1 MYSCYLVEY
10 HEKAKREE
18 ITIGKELMAQL
29 DMLREDM
36 NNPEYR
42 FDTEDAHKRIKF
54 IEKQCKHSISP
65 FAGKPFIL
73 ELWEKAFI
81 EAAYGFY
88 ILLEE
93 GWKRRFNYA
102 TLLVGRKNGKSS
114 FSAAL
119 ANAEFYCGNMGTNI
133 LLGSNDYEQAGILFD
148 EVNNMRE
155 ESPSLEKTSRK
166 NQKGI
171 FFGNPKQKSKKG
183 KFSKQNKAK
192 IKKLSVKTGGK
203 EGRNLDFAVIDETHE
218 MEDDRLILPIKQ
230 STSTKD
236 ECLII
241 EISTEGFVQ
250 DGHLDK
256 HLKKCRQILKG
267 EILERRHL
275 VWLYTQDSEIEIWQ
289 DRTSW
294 AKSNPN
300 LGVSKKWSYLDE
312 LVNTAKTDSETRA
325 YVLSKDFNIKQNA
338 AIAWLSITDILNPDT
353 FDMEEIRD
361 CYYVGGN
368 DFAETTDLCASTMI
382 IKKAG
387 KKYNLTHY
395 WITKNKLENN
405 NDDVDYFE
413 WAKQGHITIIND
425 TDINTSIIADWQWD
439 MYIKYG
445 LKPYKVGCDPRFSK
459 AYKAKFIDYF
469 GDDILENIVQKA
481 STLHNPMKALEYE
494 LKNKELNYNNNPVTY
509 WCLRNTGFKL
519 DGKGFMQPC
528 KITKEKRI
536 DGTAST
542 VTAYASYKEC
552 SSSYELL
559 NVA

>member
-42 FDTEDAHKRIKF
+42 FDTGDAHKRIKF

-218 MEDDRLILPIKQ
+218 MKDDSLILPIKQ

-289 DRTSW
+289 DRASW

-445 LKPYKVGCDPRFSK
+445 LKPYKVGYDQRFSK

-469 GDDILENIVQKA
+469 GEDILENIMQNALK
-481 STLHNPMKALEYE
+481 LHNPMKALEYE

-509 WCLRNTGFKL
+509 WCLSNTGFKL
-519 DGKGFMQPC
+519 DKKGFMQPC